1 MASTRQWQ
9 WLRIIWFHAPAL
21 YGVLSTCVHFL
32 LTVICEAGYLSC
44 YSHLQMEKRRLRE
57 VRQLAPHDRE
67 GMRCLPGTRA
77 DSATLCCLPQRGNVT
92 CGYSNQ
98 LSQCAQVWRGSREAG
113 LPGLKAGLSQT
124 NWDKLVTLG
133 MCGLTLSNLLSCLF
147 KRFFRKTGTGA
158 VALSLWGE
166 LANWSSKG
174 NPMSCL

>member
-1 MASTRQWQ
+1 MRLHCMEYFPHVFIFSSQWSVRQV
-9 WLRIIWFHAPAL
+9 I
-21 YGVLSTCVHFL
+21 L
-32 LTVICEAGYLSC
+32 LFSFTDG
-44 YSHLQMEKRRLRE
+44 KRRLRE

-77 DSATLCCLPQRGNVT
+77 DSATLCCLPQRGNVI
-92 CGYSNQ
+92 CGYSDQ
-98 LSQCAQVWRGSREAG
+98 LSQCAQVWKGSQEAG